1 MKSKLSGNLLTLFFL
16 IYLTYWVG
24 IIHDSLL
31 LMKQMFFQICLF
43 IFEIVLMMKI
53 TINSIRNIW
62 SIVLDLDNR
71 VFSSNLDLSM
81 DIY

>member
-16 IYLTYWVG
+16 TYLTYWVG
-24 IIHDSLL
+24 IIYDSLL

-71 VFSSNLDLSM
+71 VFSWNLDLSM